1 MRLGHGSDFSLEEWR
16 SFFREGRE
24 TLAERS
30 RSLSEALAN
39 GRATLVQQA
48 ELLRLHMREKMVM
61 AEGRLDAALSE
72 LARQR
77 RTWAKGLRTY
87 QSSQIRRRRP
97 RNEDLRAMYR
107 NFRAARREAR
117 QALRDIT
124 DMMAHPE
131 PLALVGSNV

>member
-1 MRLGHGSDFSLEEWR
+1 MAATFHWRNGGH
-16 SFFREGRE
+16 SFGRDGE

-39 GRATLVQQA
+39 GRATSFNRQSFFDCICG
-48 ELLRLHMREKMVM
+48 KMVM

-77 RTWAKGLRTY
+77 RIWAKGLRTY
-87 QSSQIRRRRP
+87 QSSQVRRRRP

-124 DMMAHPE
+124 DMMTHPE